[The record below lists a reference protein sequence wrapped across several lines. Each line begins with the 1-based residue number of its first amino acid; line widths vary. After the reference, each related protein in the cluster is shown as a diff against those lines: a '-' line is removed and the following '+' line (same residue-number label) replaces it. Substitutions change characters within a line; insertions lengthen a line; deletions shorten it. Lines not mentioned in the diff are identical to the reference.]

1 MTLRQRLIVTVAV
14 VSLASAA
21 IFAGSLYYIVRSTL
35 GISESRA
42 VERGIEIA
50 VASAREPGERD
61 EAVKAFTAYRQLQVV
76 KRLLEQRTPVA
87 GLLFGAVVFALS
99 IGISSAVLL
108 RLTHP
113 LKQLTAGLERAGSGD
128 LDVRVK
134 GPRNNEF
141 GAAADAFNRM
151 TARLQQLQEDLKRSE
166 RLAAWRDVARIL
178 GHEVRNPLTPIRL
191 SVERLQ
197 LKSKQQSPD
206 LPQVIDRT
214 TSTVLEELDVLE
226 RIVREFSEFARLP
239 EPKMRVVELNR
250 LLESITDEYR
260 VSAPDI
266 TIVTELD
273 PQCDRW
279 TLDPDLMRQ
288 VLTNIVKNAVEAMT
302 SVDTPERSLT
312 VTSRRTPDGCA
323 LTFTDTGP
331 GIPQDIAA
339 RVFDPYFTTKTKGTG
354 LGLAVTRNIVAEH
367 GGTVSLE
374 QTKPGTRILVTLPEG
389 EADEGQNPGR

>member
-1 MTLRQRLIVTVAV
+1 
-14 VSLASAA
+14 
-21 IFAGSLYYIVRSTL
+21 
-35 GISESRA
+35 
-42 VERGIEIA
+42 
-50 VASAREPGERD
+50 
-61 EAVKAFTAYRQLQVV
+61 
-76 KRLLEQRTPVA
+76 
-87 GLLFGAVVFALS
+87 
-99 IGISSAVLL
+99 
-108 RLTHP
+108 
-113 LKQLTAGLERAGSGD
+113 
-128 LDVRVK
+128 
-134 GPRNNEF
+134 
-141 GAAADAFNRM
+141 
-151 TARLQQLQEDLKRSE
+151 
-166 RLAAWRDVARIL
+166 
-178 GHEVRNPLTPIRL
+178 
-191 SVERLQ
+191 
-197 LKSKQQSPD
+197 
-206 LPQVIDRT
+206 
-214 TSTVLEELDVLE
+214 
-226 RIVREFSEFARLP
+226 
-239 EPKMRVVELNR
+239 MRVVELNR